1 VDVKNKTT
9 GEVKT
14 IKGDYFFSTMLVKD
28 LIHSFENNVP
38 VEVKE
43 VANGLMYR
51 DFITVGL
58 LLKNLKIANK
68 TTTPTINDI
77 VADNWIILICYLL
90 LIIRPLNE
98 IISKDKLLFP
108 FITVL
113 IYAGGFTPVLVEE
126 RYLWVVYLLLLLMGA
141 FLLTL
146 LFKNDFFTPSRKTVL
161 VTIFIISFLI
171 MPVNH
176 LVETINTDKDVYLLS
191 ESVNISPHTRIAS
204 NNEWL
209 KSTYLA
215 YYWNSEY
222 IGQTKPTLSSTEQIR
237 TLQSYE
243 TDYYIVWGNSNDT
256 LLSNYTEVT
265 NGQLKCLK
273 IYDLKN

>member
-1 VDVKNKTT
+1 
-9 GEVKT
+9 
-14 IKGDYFFSTMLVKD
+14 MLVKD

-77 VADNWIILICYLL
+77 VPDNWIILICYLL